1 MHRADEGG
9 SRAHL
14 GRKPRARIGPRVGD
28 PERLAGLPYRAD
40 EARAGYQLELAR
52 RGDETLSLRRAVAP
66 RLLEAHLGAGGV
78 DREITTRFPAFG
90 FADRAQHALQD
101 GRDAVGRGQHAVDRV
116 LEAQAL
122 LGALVLRDVAA
133 DAAVAAEAALG
144 IEHRFAADR
153 EPAAAFSGSGTLHL
167 EIAERLLAP
176 QLRTVTRPVPP
187 ARIHRRLVP
196 VPPAEVGG
204 GIEPGLLGRPPP
216 PSGEAG

>member
-40 EARAGYQLELAR
+40 EARAGNQLELAR

-78 DREITTRFPAFG
+78 DREITARFPAFG

-101 GRDAVGRGQHAVDRV
+101 GRDAVGLGQHAVDRV

-122 LGALVLRDVAA
+122 LGALVIRDVAA
-133 DAAVAAEAALG
+133 DAAVAAEASLG
-144 IEHRFAADR
+144 IEHRLAADR
-153 EPAAAFSGSGTLHL
+153 EPAAAFSGSGALHL
-167 EIAERLLAP
+167 EIAERLRGLG
-176 QLRTVTRPVPP
+176 LRPVGGPAPLPEIQRPLGPRPP
-187 ARIHRRLVP
+187 AP
-196 VPPAEVGG
+196 VGR
-204 GIEPGLLGRPPP
+204 GL
-216 PSGEAG
+216 EAGSL

>member
-78 DREITTRFPAFG
+78 DREITARFPAFG

-101 GRDAVGRGQHAVDRV
+101 GRDAVGLGQHAVDRV

-122 LGALVLRDVAA
+122 LGALVIRDVAA
-133 DAAVAAEAALG
+133 DAAVAAEASLG
-144 IEHRFAADR
+144 IEHRLAADR
-153 EPAAAFSGSGTLHL
+153 EPAAAFSGSRALHL
-167 EIAERLLAP
+167 EIAERLVALE
-176 QLRTVTRPVPP
+176 LRTVARPVALPQIQP
-187 ARIHRRLVP
+187 RLVP
-196 VPPAEVGG
+196 APPAEGG
-204 GIEPGLLGRPPP
+204 GGRQPR
-216 PSGEAG
+216 